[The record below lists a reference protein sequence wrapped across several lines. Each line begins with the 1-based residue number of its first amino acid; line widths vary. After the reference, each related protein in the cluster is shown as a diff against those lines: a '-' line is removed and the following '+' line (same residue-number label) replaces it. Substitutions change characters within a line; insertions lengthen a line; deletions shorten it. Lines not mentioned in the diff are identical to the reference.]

1 MEKLLLK
8 PDEVA
13 NVVGLGR
20 TRVYTMLGTGLLP
33 CIRIGS
39 SVRVPA
45 DDLREWVAKQ
55 KREVTA

>member
-13 NVVGLGR
+13 NVLGLGR
-20 TRVYTMLGTGLLP
+20 TRVYTMLGTGSLP

-55 KREVTA
+55 KREATV